1 MEWTR
6 RRVVG
11 GTGATLVA
19 LAGCLGED
27 GGTDGENGS
36 SDDGEST
43 PTGADDRD
51 ADAVLEE
58 ADLDDYTGREE
69 VEIAVDPDGGFDPET
84 LEIGTDTLVNWVWE
98 GESTEVYPIDIPEEC
113 FWDEEVDE
121 ETVEAQSAGDSFDRL
136 FWADG
141 AYLYG
146 SRTDG
151 EEFTGAFRVVERDD
165 GDGADENE
173 SDDGA
178 DENESDDTDE

>member
-6 RRVVG
+6 RRVVVG

-27 GGTDGENGS
+27 GGSDGENGS
-36 SDDGEST
+36 SDDEDGSSDDEGST
-43 PTGADDRD
+43 ANEADDRD

-58 ADLDDYTGREE
+58 ADLDDYTGRDE

-146 SRTDG
+146 SRADG
-151 EEFTGAFRVVERDD
+151 EGFTGAFRVVESDD
-165 GDGADENE
+165 GDGAN
-173 SDDGA
+173 
-178 DENESDDTDE
+178 ENESDDTDE